1 MMKFIIVT
9 GLSGAGKSQAVKFLE
24 DLGFFCID
32 NLPPALILKFA
43 EIYNQS
49 RGSIDNVAIVTD
61 IRGGKFFDQLQS
73 SLDELH
79 KEGFNYDILFL
90 EASDETLI
98 KRFKTSR
105 RLHPLSMDGRIIRG
119 INAEREKLEEI
130 KTKAS
135 FIIDTTDMS
144 TAQLK
149 QEIIR
154 LFIEG
159 GKKEILMV
167 NLISFGFKY
176 GIPLDADLVF
186 DVRFLPNPYYIESL
200 KKLSGHDQEVREYVM
215 KWPEAL
221 VFMSKLLDMIEF
233 LIPYYISE
241 GKNQLVIAIGCTGGR
256 HRSVTIARLLSEKLK
271 NKECKVII
279 EHRDVR
285 KEGKKGKVLK

>member
-1 MMKFIIVT
+1 MKFVIVT

-24 DLGFFCID
+24 DMGYFCVD

-43 EIYNQS
+43 EVCSQS
-49 RGSIDNVAIVTD
+49 RGSIDKIAIVTD

-79 KEGFNYDILFL
+79 NEGFNYDILFL

-105 RLHPLSMDGRIIRG
+105 RMHPLAVDGRIIRG
-119 INAEREKLEEI
+119 INAERSKLEEI
-130 KTKAS
+130 KEKATY
-135 FIIDTTDMS
+135 IIDTTNMS

-149 QEIIR
+149 QEIIH

-159 GKKEILMV
+159 GKTEKLIIYV
-167 NLISFGFKY
+167 ISFGFKY
-176 GIPLDADLVF
+176 GLPLDADLVF

-200 KKLSGHDQEVREYVM
+200 KKLSGNDKKVREYVM

-221 VFMSKLLDMIEF
+221 VFSDKLINMVEY
-233 LIPYYISE
+233 LIPFYIKE
-241 GKNQLVIAIGCTGGR
+241 GKTQLVIAIGCTGGR
-256 HRSVTIARLLSEKLK
+256 HRSVTIANLLSQTLK
-271 NKECKVII
+271 DKDHRVITD
-279 EHRDVR
+279 HRDVDEEKNRRTR
-285 KEGKKGKVLK
+285 KE

>member
-1 MMKFIIVT
+1 MRFIIIT

-24 DLGFFCID
+24 DLGFFCVD

-43 EIYNQS
+43 EICSQS
-49 RGSIDNVAIVTD
+49 RGSIDKIAIVTD

-73 SLDELH
+73 SLDELQ

-105 RLHPLSMDGRIIRG
+105 RMHPLAVDGRIIRG
-119 INAEREKLEEI
+119 INAERRKLEEI
-130 KTKAS
+130 KAKAAY
-135 FIIDTTDMS
+135 IIDTTNMS

-149 QEIIR
+149 QEIIH

-159 GKKEILMV
+159 GKTERLMINV
-167 NLISFGFKY
+167 ISFGFKY

-200 KKLSGHDQEVREYVM
+200 KKQSGNDDEVRDYVM
-215 KWPEAL
+215 KWPETL
-221 VFMSKLLDMIEF
+221 VFMSKLNDMVEF
-233 LIPYYISE
+233 LIPYYIKE
-241 GKNQLVIAIGCTGGR
+241 GKTQLVVAVGCTGGR
-256 HRSVTIARLLSEKLK
+256 HRSVTIANLLSLKLK
-271 NKECKVII
+271 EEEHRVLV
-279 EHRDVR
+279 EHRDID
-285 KEGKKGKVLK
+285 EDDN

>member
-1 MMKFIIVT
+1 MRFIIIT

-24 DLGFFCID
+24 DLGFFCVD

-43 EIYNQS
+43 EICSQS
-49 RGSIDNVAIVTD
+49 RGSIDKIAIVTD

-73 SLDELH
+73 SLDELQ

-105 RLHPLSMDGRIIRG
+105 RMHPLAVDGRIIRG
-119 INAEREKLEEI
+119 INAERRKLEEI
-130 KTKAS
+130 KAKAAY
-135 FIIDTTDMS
+135 IVDTTNMS

-149 QEIIR
+149 QEIIH

-159 GKKEILMV
+159 GKTERLMINV
-167 NLISFGFKY
+167 ISFGFKY

-200 KKLSGHDQEVREYVM
+200 KKQSGNDDEVRDYVM
-215 KWPEAL
+215 KWPETL
-221 VFMSKLLDMIEF
+221 VFMSKLNDMVEF
-233 LIPYYISE
+233 LIPYYIKE
-241 GKNQLVIAIGCTGGR
+241 GKTQLVVAVGCTGGR
-256 HRSVTIARLLSEKLK
+256 HRSVTIANLLSLKLK
-271 NKECKVII
+271 EEEHRVLV
-279 EHRDVR
+279 EHRDID
-285 KEGKKGKVLK
+285 EDDN